1 MGGGSNP
8 PAVQNPNVT
17 AAQQQ
22 QYNIQSQAGSQPQ
35 QFNPYGSVTSSI
47 IGYGPGGVPIWG
59 TQTNLSPVEQGLF
72 NTQTGT
78 QALAGQQGQNLI
90 GGAGYGNYSPTDVI
104 GSETSGIQG
113 GLMGGWLE
121 SQAPWYLTQSQQL
134 DTQLRNQGLAPGN
147 PAYDNAMK
155 NLIQGQTAGV
165 AGAASQFQPQAF
177 SEAQNLYTLP
187 ANLGLQLAG
196 YGQFASPTSQLVQ
209 QAPLSTTDYS
219 GIVNQAQQ
227 AQMQAYA
234 AQQAAN
240 AQMISGLF
248 NAVGTAAGGYLRGPS
263 TSDIRLK
270 YDIETV
276 GQTSKGLRVYTFR
289 YKGDKAKYIGV
300 MAQDAKLVYP
310 ELVVEIEGY
319 LYVKEPLMAERLLDK
334 AVF

>member
-248 NAVGTAAGGYLRGPS
+248 NAVGTAAGGYLR
-263 TSDIRLK
+263 SDRRLK
-270 YDIETV
+270 TDINMV
-276 GQTSKGLRVYTFR
+276 GQLDNGLPVYSYRFIDSDTIE
-289 YKGDKAKYIGV
+289 IGV
-300 MAQDAKLVYP
+300 MADEVELIHP
-310 ELVVEIEGY
+310 EAVVEIDGY
-319 LYVKEPLMAERLLDK
+319 KYVNYAQAIK
-334 AVF
+334 